1 MKQAKFKLKLGATR
15 YGWMYVE
22 ITNNTNHKRP
32 VRIAHSGVFP
42 FFQEL
47 IDILESLK
55 YHKKAKLEIEEEGP
69 ETHITFLNLGNK
81 IRVTFEK
88 AYCSESYRK
97 NYRLYFKKF
106 SVTYSKKQFT
116 NHFKKTLWKHYL
128 QNKKEYFH
136 DCYEYSFDVMSL
148 RKL

>member
-1 MKQAKFKLKLGATR
+1 MNKLKITLGRTNS
-15 YGWMYVE
+15 GWMNVDIE
-22 ITNNTNHKRP
+22 NPHNKKRN
-32 VRIAHSGVFP
+32 VKIAHSGVFP

-55 YHKKAKLEIEEEGP
+55 YHKKAKLEIDEEGL
-69 ETHITFLNLGNK
+69 ETHITFLNLGNT

-88 AYCSESYRK
+88 SYCSESYRK

-106 SVTYSKKQFT
+106 TTTHSKKQFT
-116 NHFKKTLWKHYL
+116 QHFKKTLLKHYL
-128 QNKKEYFH
+128 QNKKEYNH
-136 DCYEYSFDVMSL
+136 ECYDYMFDVMSL

>member
-1 MKQAKFKLKLGATR
+1 MNKFKITLGRTKA
-15 YGWMYVE
+15 GWMSVDIE
-22 ITNNTNHKRP
+22 NPQNKKRN
-32 VRIAHSGVFP
+32 VKIAHSGVFP

-55 YHKKAKLEIEEEGP
+55 YKKKAKLEIQEEGP
-69 ETHITFLNLGNK
+69 ETHITFLNLGTTM
-81 IRVTFEK
+81 RVTFEK

-106 SVTYSKKQFT
+106 TTIHSKKQFT
-116 NHFKKTLWKHYL
+116 RHFKKTLWKHYL

-136 DCYEYSFDVMSL
+136 EYYEYSFDVMSL

>member
-1 MKQAKFKLKLGATR
+1 MNKFKLILGHTR
-15 YGWMYVE
+15 YGWMNVD
-22 ITNNTNHKRP
+22 IKNPLNPKRNIK
-32 VRIAHSGVFP
+32 IAHSGAFP

-47 IDILESLK
+47 IDILGSLK
-55 YHKKAKLEIEEEGP
+55 YKKKAKLEILEEGP

-81 IRVTFEK
+81 LRVTFEK

-97 NYRLYFKKF
+97 NYNLYFKKF
-106 SVTYSKKQFT
+106 STAYSKKQFT
-116 NHFKKTLWKHYL
+116 RHFKKTLWKHYL
-128 QNKKEYFH
+128 QNRKEYFH